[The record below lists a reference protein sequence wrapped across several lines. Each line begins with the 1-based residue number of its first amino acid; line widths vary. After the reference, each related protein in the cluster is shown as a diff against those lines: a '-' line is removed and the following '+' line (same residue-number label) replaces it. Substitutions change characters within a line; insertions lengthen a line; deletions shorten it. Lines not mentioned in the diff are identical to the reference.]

1 MPAALRLPLS
11 ATGFPAGIGCER
23 CLVVLLRFSGDDGKE
38 KLLLPSRRLAGAIKP
53 RIGGLPRATQSRND
67 HGGGIRGKRIS
78 EGHGQILPDKKK
90 YAMQKINLDK
100 YPQCRQSLRMSNAN
114 KMTANEKLIGTETM
128 KARIEAFHAD
138 RLERIGMEWKMEFF
152 RTATWSRAKILQEF
166 RALPENADN
175 TPGRAIDFEVPT
187 PKTAAEMS
195 KILKGS
201 RIVLTLG

>member
-1 MPAALRLPLS
+1 M
-11 ATGFPAGIGCER
+11 
-23 CLVVLLRFSGDDGKE
+23 
-38 KLLLPSRRLAGAIKP
+38 
-53 RIGGLPRATQSRND
+53 
-67 HGGGIRGKRIS
+67 
-78 EGHGQILPDKKK
+78 
-90 YAMQKINLDK
+90 
-100 YPQCRQSLRMSNAN
+100 
-114 KMTANEKLIGTETM
+114 KMTANEKMIGTETM

-187 PKTAAEMS
+187 PKTATEMAE
-195 KILKGS
+195 ILKGS